1 MKPAWKYLTVPA
13 VVVTV
18 ALGVVLPASGSDI
31 ASFDTAGKH
40 CGRINIAV
48 NNWVGYV
55 ANAYVIG
62 ELAKNRLGCQVN
74 YVSVAEQT
82 SWQGFAS
89 GEIDAIVENW
99 GHPDLKKIYID
110 QMHVAQKAGKTG
122 NAGVIGWY
130 VPPWMVK
137 KYPKILDWK
146 VLNKHADLFKTSES
160 GGKGQFLD
168 GSPAFVTHDAAIIKN
183 LNMDFKVVYA
193 GSETALIQAFR
204 KAQKNKTPL
213 VGYFYSPQWF
223 LSEVPLKKVKLPKYT
238 DKCPQDPE
246 KWACDYPAF
255 PLDKVV
261 STKFAHSGS
270 PGYTLIRRF
279 HWADLDQDTVARY
292 IAEDGMS
299 AKDAAD
305 KWIAAHPKKVN
316 SWLPASAR

>member
-1 MKPAWKYLTVPA
+1 MKRFMKYLMLPI
-13 VVVTV
+13 VVVCV
-18 ALGVVLPASGSDI
+18 ALGVVLPARGSDI
-31 ASFDTAGKH
+31 KKLDAAGH
-40 CGRINIAV
+40 CGTINMAV

-62 ELAKNRLGCQVN
+62 EIAKNRLGCQVN

-110 QMHVAQKAGKTG
+110 KMHVAQKAGKTG

-137 KYPKILDWK
+137 KYPHITDWK

-183 LNMDFKVVYA
+183 LHMDFKVVYA

-223 LSEVPLKKVKLPKYT
+223 LAEVPLKKVHLPKYT
-238 DKCPQDPE
+238 SKCPQDPE
-246 KWACDYPAF
+246 KWACDYPSF

-261 STKFAHSGS
+261 STQFAESGS
-270 PGYTLIRRF
+270 PGYTLIHKF
-279 HWADLDQDTVARY
+279 HWTDHDQDTVAKY

-299 AKDAAD
+299 SADAAD
-305 KWIAAHPKKVN
+305 KWIDAHPKKVG
-316 SWLPASAR
+316 SWLPKSAQ